1 MERNGFFVIKIA
13 MAILFGMAVAILPL
27 QAEDKEKI
35 DQKKADISKMA
46 EETLASLYKDL
57 SHPTKQNIADAAGY
71 AVFSSFGMK
80 LKLVGGWFRQRH
92 GSG

>member
-35 DQKKADISKMA
+35 DQKKPILAKWQRKHLPVYIRQSHQQNRILP
-46 EETLASLYKDL
+46 TLQVTLFL
-57 SHPTKQNIADAAGY
+57 AA
-71 AVFSSFGMK
+71 
-80 LKLVGGWFRQRH
+80 LV
-92 GSG
+92 